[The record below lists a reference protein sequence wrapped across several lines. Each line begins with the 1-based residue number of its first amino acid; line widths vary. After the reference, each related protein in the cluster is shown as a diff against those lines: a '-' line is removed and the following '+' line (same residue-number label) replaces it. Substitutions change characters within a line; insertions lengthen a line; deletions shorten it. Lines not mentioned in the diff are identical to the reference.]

1 MIIDAHNHI
10 LAAGLYPG
18 YERFIKEMTRG
29 FFQSRGKLP
38 ADREPADQDWK
49 GLEYLWNP
57 IDPDVLLRDH
67 ATIGVD
73 KCTILAV
80 APSEYT
86 RYEARGTVDIAGVTG
101 VEGPPSIAK
110 GNDYIAALVGKYPD
124 KFIGMAAVNPR
135 FRGVRPAVAELERAV
150 TRLGLTGLKLY
161 PMYDHWAVNDRDLA
175 FPIFAKAAELDIPVM
190 IHLSTTPVS
199 DTVLLYGWPVL
210 LDDVARAF
218 PSLRMLV
225 CHAGHPWVDE
235 CLVLASRHPNVY
247 LDVSFFNSTLT
258 RRQTYEFLQR
268 ARQLGCPWSR
278 ICWATD
284 YPGFEF
290 PETLLPKFA
299 LVNDAAE
306 DLDSTAIP
314 EADLAR
320 MLGGN
325 YARFIG
331 MDWSLEQT
339 RRQMGELEAHWRRA
353 WGEETARAAG
363 STPGQPA
370 GPPDRPRP
378 KRGGGGCCPCCVW

>member
-10 LAAGLYPG
+10 LTAGLYPG

-29 FFQSRGKLP
+29 FFQSRGQLP
-38 ADREPADQDWK
+38 TDRDPTEEDWK

-57 IDPDVLLRDH
+57 IDPEALLRDH
-67 ATIGVD
+67 VRIGVD

-86 RYEARGTVDIAGVTG
+86 RYEARGTVDITGVTG
-101 VEGPPSIAK
+101 VEGPPSIDK
-110 GNDYIAALVGKYPD
+110 GNDYIAALVRKYPD

-135 FRGVRPAVAELERAV
+135 FRGVRAAVVELDRAV
-150 TRLGLTGLKLY
+150 TKLGLAGLKLY

-175 FPIFAKAAELDIPVM
+175 FPIFSKAAELNIPVM

-247 LDVSFFNSTLT
+247 LDVSFFNSTLS
-258 RRQTYEFLQR
+258 RRQTYGFLQR

-299 LVNDAAE
+299 LVNDVAE
-306 DLDSTAIP
+306 DTDSTPIS

-331 MDWSLEQT
+331 MDWSLEET
-339 RRQMGELEAHWRRA
+339 RRQMGELETRWRRT
-353 WGEETARAAG
+353 WEEKTA
-363 STPGQPA
+363 PPA
-370 GPPDRPRP
+370 KPSGGDVPKPRRRRP
-378 KRGGGGCCPCCVW
+378 GGGGCPCCGW